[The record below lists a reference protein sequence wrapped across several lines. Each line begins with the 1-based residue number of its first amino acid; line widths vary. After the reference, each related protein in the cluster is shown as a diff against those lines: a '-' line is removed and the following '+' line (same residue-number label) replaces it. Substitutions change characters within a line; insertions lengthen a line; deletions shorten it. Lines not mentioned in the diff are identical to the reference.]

1 MDLATKTAV
10 LILLLALAI
19 AVDFICACEGF
30 ALSAARFKSAGDP
43 KPRLSRWANY
53 FLRNSKRAA
62 SVNFI
67 ARASL
72 FSCEASV
79 LCAGAFA
86 LLEAAP
92 WWEVALVFALVC
104 AVAAALR
111 YAFLELPAAS
121 FADSNPEG
129 VLRAFSPFFAAVYA
143 AVLPLKLLFGKIS
156 AKAFGEEKISKA
168 LSYDFA
174 DVDVKLRAEAN
185 EAAALPEYACRIIKN
200 AMALPEISACDV
212 MLPRSQVRF
221 MDADNSLDENILV
234 ARQSG
239 YSRYPLC
246 RGSLDDCLGVV
257 NLWDIFVAGPNPDL
271 LKLKR
276 EIVRLK
282 ENEPLIKVLP
292 KLLKYD
298 LHMALVEDD
307 FGGIIGVITLNDVL
321 SELVGHISE
330 DFGPKDDDG
339 AQIVSLGGGLYKI
352 SGLAPLHRVED
363 FLDVDFGTDAP
374 STFGGLVTLSLGRFP
389 KEGERIFFKEQR
401 LRVTVDKV
409 GSKRIIDMTARLED
423 PETKNDTEET
433 ENIPQ

>member
-1 MDLATKTAV
+1 MDFAAKTAV
-10 LILLLALAI
+10 LILLLAFAV

-30 ALSAARFKSAGDP
+30 ALSAARFKSAGEVQ
-43 KPRLSRWANY
+43 PRLSRWANY

-67 ARASL
+67 VRAAL
-72 FSCEASV
+72 FSCEASI

-86 LLEAAP
+86 LIDGAP
-92 WWEVALVFALVC
+92 WWELAAVFALVC

-143 AVLPLKLLFGKIS
+143 LVLPLKLVFGKIS

-168 LSYDFA
+168 LSYDFS

-185 EAAALPEYACRIIKN
+185 EASALPEYACRIIKN
-200 AMALPEISACDV
+200 AMALPEINACDV
-212 MLPRSQVRF
+212 MLPRSRVRF
-221 MDADNSLDENILV
+221 MDADNSLEENLLV

-239 YSRYPLC
+239 YARYPLC
-246 RGSLDDCLGVV
+246 RCSLDDCLGVV
-257 NLWDIFVAGPNPDL
+257 NLKDVFMAGPNPDL

-292 KLLKYD
+292 KLLKYE

-339 AQIVSLGGGLYKI
+339 GSDKIVSLGGGLYKI

-374 STFGGLVTLSLGRFP
+374 STFGGLVTMSLGRFP

-401 LRVTVDKV
+401 LRVVVDKV
-409 GSKRIIDMTARLED
+409 GRKRIIDMTARIED
-423 PETKNDTEET
+423 PETKTDTENT
-433 ENIPQ
+433 SQ